1 MGQNHAC
8 RSRPAMHGS
17 WSAGEVNELRTL
29 REKNFHPRPKP
40 SQAILHC
47 PRPPSKTQDPQSAS
61 AVPHKVLAEQAGE
74 AHVANGLPAVRSKGE
89 RHSPQRHAIR
99 RRVAALLVPPWV
111 SFLPPGWLG
120 EGWRPLSI
128 PMFAA
133 WPRAGGWSGLSSC
146 EMPAEPSVPLANWE
160 FCSELSSSSAPL
172 PPGSFASCE
181 ALTGGDPLPHAA
193 ASLVIGLR
201 NSELFQEN
209 VEQTKPSRH
218 SGPVSYV
225 PAPAGTSAAVV
236 QVIYF

>member
-1 MGQNHAC
+1 MGSL
-8 RSRPAMHGS
+8 RSGAKANATHPKGMPSGGGSLHS
-17 WSAGEVNELRTL
+17 WS
-29 REKNFHPRPKP
+29 
-40 SQAILHC
+40 LHGWVFC
-47 PRPPSKTQDPQSAS
+47 PQGGWARDGDRSAS
-61 AVPHKVLAEQAGE
+61 PCLQPGHGLEAG
-74 AHVANGLPAVRSKGE
+74 VDCPPARCQRS
-89 RHSPQRHAIR
+89 
-99 RRVAALLVPPWV
+99 
-111 SFLPPGWLG
+111 
-120 EGWRPLSI
+120 
-128 PMFAA
+128 
-133 WPRAGGWSGLSSC
+133 
-146 EMPAEPSVPLANWE
+146 PASHWQTGRANWE

-181 ALTGGDPLPHAA
+181 ALPGGDPLPHAA